1 MFSSGLQPDSSL
13 KNLLP
18 STQKSLS
25 KLDTLQVTR
34 SPNQTSI
41 TDFSHI
47 PKVNIENIELTLGK
61 FRNLILAELGN
72 DIKVIIQNE
81 IKGHIKNETPKSD
94 QLVTNFYL
102 KEINTFKKELN
113 KKEVLIKDLVE
124 NIKNLTTNSLKKQ
137 QSIQSQTFVKK
148 LT

>member
-1 MFSSGLQPDSSL
+1 MFSSGLQPDSSI

-34 SPNQTSI
+34 TPNQTSI

-47 PKVNIENIELTLGK
+47 PNVNIENIELTLGK

-72 DIKVIIQNE
+72 DVKVIIQNE
-81 IKGHIKNETPKSD
+81 IKGHLKNETPKSD
-94 QLVTNFYL
+94 QSVTNFYL
-102 KEINTFKKELN
+102 EEINTFKKELN
-113 KKEVLIKDLVE
+113 KKQVLIKDLVD
-124 NIKNLTTNSLKKQ
+124 NIKSLTTNSLKEQ